1 MPEKWEL
8 QFVGLSR
15 EDEIDKSAAET
26 MAGNSA
32 EKISALIPN
41 NLKLTVHVKTSSRT
55 DGRKKY
61 NVTSRVNS
69 PGLFLEA
76 KEEGWIFIQALE
88 KSMKVLLAEV
98 KKKLRKT

>member
-1 MPEKWEL
+1 MTEKWEL

-26 MAGNSA
+26 LAGKSA
-32 EKISALIPN
+32 EKIAGLIPN
-41 NLKLTVHVKTSSRT
+41 TLKLTVHVKTSSRT

-61 NVTSRVNS
+61 HVTSRVNS
-69 PGLFLEA
+69 PGIFLEA

-88 KSMKVLLAEV
+88 KSLKVLITEV
-98 KKKLRKT
+98 KKKTRKT